1 MPTSMAR
8 RTSIHALLAPRVAAL
23 ADVIAPALGGD
34 PTAVHQARVA
44 SRRLREVLPVLVA
57 DGLGQTSGIGRKVR
71 RVTRALGSVR
81 ELDVAAGHFDEAVTA
96 HPVSAAAQNATRQW
110 LKRERATALR
120 KARAT
125 LTPARRARMS
135 SQLAALG
142 DGAARVT
149 TDETVRALQARVV
162 RRARDVERAVDR
174 VSGVYVPG
182 RLHAVRIAVKRLR
195 YALETSGAAQGSRVS
210 TQLRQ
215 LRVIQDL
222 LGRAHDLHVL
232 AGNLA
237 DVQLRIVARS
247 RAAARDLG
255 GLAGALDQECRQ
267 LHAAFMS
274 RRDALL
280 ALSASLLAS
289 TATSGV
295 RSAA

>member
-8 RTSIHALLAPRVAAL
+8 RLSIQALLGPRVAAL
-23 ADVIAPALGGD
+23 ADVIAPALAGD

-81 ELDVAAGHFDEAVTA
+81 ELDVAAGHFDEAMTA
-96 HPVSAAAQNATRQW
+96 HPVSAAAQNAARQW

-120 KARAT
+120 QARAT

-135 SQLAALG
+135 SQLAALS

-149 TDETVRALQARVV
+149 TDETVGAIQARVV
-162 RRARDVERAVDR
+162 ERARDVERAVGR
-174 VSGVYVPG
+174 VGGVYAPG
-182 RLHAVRIAVKRLR
+182 RLHAARIAVKRLR
-195 YALETSGAAQGSRVS
+195 YALETSGAVQGSRVS

-215 LRVIQDL
+215 LRVVQDL

-232 AGNLA
+232 AALLA
-237 DVQLRIVARS
+237 DVQLRVVPRS
-247 RAAARDLG
+247 RAAARDLA

-274 RRDALL
+274 RRKALI
-280 ALSASLLAS
+280 ALSASLLAHAE
-289 TATSGV
+289 TPGA

>member
-1 MPTSMAR
+1 MAR
-8 RTSIHALLAPRVAAL
+8 RTPIHTLLAPRVTAL
-23 ADVIAPALGGD
+23 TEVIAAALGGE
-34 PTAVHQARVA
+34 PSAVHQARVA
-44 SRRLREVLPVLVA
+44 SRRLREVLPVLLA
-57 DGLGQTSGIGRKVR
+57 DGDGAKNGLRRKVR

-81 ELDVAAGHFDEAVTA
+81 ELDVAAVHFDEAVVA
-96 HPVSAAAQNATRQW
+96 HPLGVVAQSAARRW
-110 LKRERATALR
+110 LQRERAAALR
-120 KARAT
+120 QARVV
-125 LTPARRARMS
+125 LTANRLTRMS
-135 SQLAALG
+135 ADLGALCEDAAHVKA
-142 DGAARVT
+142 DV
-149 TDETVRALQARVV
+149 TVRALQARVV

-195 YALETSGAAQGSRVS
+195 YALETSGTAQGSRVS

-237 DVQLRIVARS
+237 DVQLRTVARS